1 MVHWGNTAKIQT
13 LGVNVV
19 NPKLKVFFVN
29 CKMQIQKTQKKKKK
43 KEKKKSKT
51 KTSLIKQE
59 IQRQVY
65 YIHSEEVKPDH
76 VRNNMPNID
85 MTECGS
91 NQCVKS
97 STSKIV

>member
-29 CKMQIQKTQKKKKK
+29 CKMQIQKKQ
-43 KEKKKSKT
+43 KKKSKT